1 MSFFNP
7 VRALRDAFA
16 RVKSRFTGGA
26 EHMKL
31 GRLGEDLA
39 ANALKSYGYRIAE
52 RNVKVYKR
60 EIDIVAVDGETL
72 VFIEVKTRGDHSFG
86 KPLEAVDK
94 KRRER
99 LRKAGELYVMTKK
112 LGKASIR
119 FDVVTVDFTDDPAG
133 RVEII
138 KNAF

>member
-1 MSFFNP
+1 
-7 VRALRDAFA
+7 
-16 RVKSRFTGGA
+16 
-26 EHMKL
+26 MKL

-39 ANALKSYGYRIAE
+39 ANALKSDGYRIAE

-86 KPLEAVDK
+86 KSLEAVDK

-119 FDVVTVDFTDDPAG
+119 FDVVTVDFTDDPEG
-133 RVEII
+133 KVEII